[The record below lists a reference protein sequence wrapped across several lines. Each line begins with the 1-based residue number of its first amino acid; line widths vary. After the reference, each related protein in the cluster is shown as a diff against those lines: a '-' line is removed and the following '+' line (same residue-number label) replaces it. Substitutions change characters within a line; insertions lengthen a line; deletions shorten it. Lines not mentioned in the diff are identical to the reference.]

1 VVIPI
6 SDESTLDSFRPLRAE
21 LSRHNGILGIAVA
34 SHVPGQTTYYNPFI
48 PEGFSLDEMQYMGQL
63 YIDHE
68 FIPTMGIE
76 LAAGRNFSADLQTDF
91 EQSCIINETAAK
103 KFGWDDPVGKKIG
116 EMRRSG
122 KMVEKTVIGV
132 VKDFHFESLHKQI
145 SPLYIGYTSH
155 AINSLSVRITSE
167 NIPKTLA
174 FMREK
179 IGHFDPH
186 RPFEY
191 AFLDDSF
198 DAQYRA
204 EERLGRIFSYFA
216 ILAIFIACLGLF
228 GLASFTA
235 EQRTKEIGI
244 RKVLGASVSG
254 IVVLLSKEFTK
265 WVLIANAIAWP
276 IAYYS
281 LNKWLQSFAYR
292 TNITVMTFLAAAI
305 ISFLIALLTVSYQ
318 ALKVATAN
326 PVKSLRYE

>member
-1 VVIPI
+1 
-6 SDESTLDSFRPLRAE
+6 LD
-21 LSRHNGILGIAVA
+21 
-34 SHVPGQTTYYNPFI
+34 
-48 PEGFSLDEMQYMGQL
+48 
-63 YIDHE
+63 
-68 FIPTMGIE
+68 
-76 LAAGRNFSADLQTDF
+76 
-91 EQSCIINETAAK
+91 
-103 KFGWDDPVGKKIG
+103 
-116 EMRRSG
+116 
-122 KMVEKTVIGV
+122 EKTVIGV
-132 VKDFHFESLHKQI
+132 VKDFHFESLHKPI

-155 AINSLSVRITSE
+155 AINSLSVRITSD
-167 NIPKTLA
+167 NIPGTIALLK
-174 FMREK
+174 EK
-179 IGHFDPH
+179 FRQFDPY

-204 EERLGRIFSYFA
+204 EERLGRVFSYFS

-281 LNKWLQSFAYR
+281 LNRWLQSFAYR
-292 TNITVMTFLAAAI
+292 TNITAMAFLLAAI
-305 ISFLIALLTVSYQ
+305 FSFLIALLTVSYQ
-318 ALKVATAN
+318 ALKAATAN